1 MLSNLLSTQD
11 RTKRA
16 VQNIG
21 ISLFIKG
28 GSILISFLLIPLTLD
43 YLNPYE
49 YGIWL
54 TLNSV
59 LSWVYLFDIGLGNG
73 LRNRLAEAL
82 AKGDN
87 TLGKI
92 YVSTTYFCMTVIIS
106 IIYFL
111 FLVAQN
117 WLDWYEILNVEADK
131 VERLNFLVTVL
142 FGFFCLSFVFR
153 LLGNVFMAKQLS
165 AANDAVAFA
174 GNLLSLLVICA
185 CTKLFPSSLMLVGC
199 VLAGSPLIVFIIA
212 TPFAYS
218 VYKSIAPS
226 VKYIR
231 FDYFRPLLSLGV
243 KFMIIQVATLVLYMS
258 SNLIIS
264 HLFGPQEVTPYNIA
278 FKLFSAVSMGFTIII
293 TPFWSA
299 ITDAYT
305 KREYSWIEKTVRRI
319 CFIWLLLFAGTCV
332 LLFLS
337 PWVYRMWIGDKVEIP
352 FALSAL
358 CALYASLI
366 NWNNIWAY
374 TINGTGKLFVSLILS
389 GVQAIV
395 YIPLAII
402 LGKYIGVAG
411 IVVSLCISM
420 SISSVIA
427 PVQTRKLLLGSAR
440 GIWNK

>member
-319 CFIWLLLFAGTCV
+319 CFIWLLLFSGTCV

-389 GVQAIV
+389 GIQAIV

-420 SISSVIA
+420 SISSVVA

>member
-87 TLGKI
+87 ALGKI

-106 IIYFL
+106 IIYLL

-218 VYKSIAPS
+218 VYRSIAPS
-226 VKYIR
+226 VAYVR

-243 KFMIIQVATLVLYMS
+243 KFMIIQVAVLVLYMS

-293 TPFWSA
+293 TPFW
-299 ITDAYT
+299 
-305 KREYSWIEKTVRRI
+305 
-319 CFIWLLLFAGTCV
+319 
-332 LLFLS
+332 
-337 PWVYRMWIGDKVEIP
+337 
-352 FALSAL
+352 
-358 CALYASLI
+358 
-366 NWNNIWAY
+366 
-374 TINGTGKLFVSLILS
+374 
-389 GVQAIV
+389 
-395 YIPLAII
+395 
-402 LGKYIGVAG
+402 
-411 IVVSLCISM
+411 
-420 SISSVIA
+420 
-427 PVQTRKLLLGSAR
+427 
-440 GIWNK
+440 

>member
-1 MLSNLLSTQD
+1 
-11 RTKRA
+11 
-16 VQNIG
+16 
-21 ISLFIKG
+21 
-28 GSILISFLLIPLTLD
+28 
-43 YLNPYE
+43 
-49 YGIWL
+49 
-54 TLNSV
+54 
-59 LSWVYLFDIGLGNG
+59 
-73 LRNRLAEAL
+73 
-82 AKGDN
+82 
-87 TLGKI
+87 
-92 YVSTTYFCMTVIIS
+92 MTVIIS
-106 IIYFL
+106 IIYLL

-226 VKYIR
+226 FGYVR

-243 KFMIIQVATLVLYMS
+243 KFMIIQVAVLVLYMS

-293 TPFWSA
+293 TPLVGDNRCLYQTRIFL
-299 ITDAYT
+299 DR
-305 KREYSWIEKTVRRI
+305 KDRETYMPHLVIAVCRYVR
-319 CFIWLLLFAGTCV
+319 
-332 LLFLS
+332 
-337 PWVYRMWIGDKVEIP
+337 P
-352 FALSAL
+352 F
-358 CALYASLI
+358 
-366 NWNNIWAY
+366 
-374 TINGTGKLFVSLILS
+374 
-389 GVQAIV
+389 
-395 YIPLAII
+395 
-402 LGKYIGVAG
+402 G
-411 IVVSLCISM
+411 IV
-420 SISSVIA
+420 A
-427 PVQTRKLLLGSAR
+427 LGLPR
-440 GIWNK
+440 VDRR